1 MPAFENGRESL
12 QVFVLMVQVGTRFK
26 SLSKIAEKADGNV
39 KDDEY
44 SENNIFV
51 QYTYDGLDYGGDS
64 YVHRYCR
71 VPSPTF
77 GFCLKSREV
86 H

>member
-1 MPAFENGRESL
+1 
-12 QVFVLMVQVGTRFK
+12 MVQVGTRSK
-26 SLSKIAEKADGNV
+26 NLSKIAEKADVNV

-44 SENNIFV
+44 SENNIFG
-51 QYTYDGLDYGGDS
+51 QYIYDGLDYGGDS

-71 VPSPTF
+71 VPSPKF